1 MYLRIHSDDITTS
14 SFIPVDRQSFD
25 STINNHGKRLIQICK
40 SCNLRIING
49 RTKGD
54 SLGKPTFHG
63 KNGTSVVDYIICAQD
78 LLQTTNNFIVK
89 APTYPSDHRQKVTW
103 IKTNSQYQTNSNNDF
118 DGVDNL
124 SQKLPLQFIWEDNAA
139 ESFIVKLS
147 SPHTQNNLAA
157 FMDSE
162 FALSEDGVSDCA
174 TQFQNIIIE
183 SARKSFKI
191 KKVKHRQYISN
202 VMNKKWFDADCNLK
216 RQC

>member
-78 LLQTTNNFIVK
+78 LLETTNNFIVK
-89 APTYPSDHRQKVTW
+89 APTYLSDYSQIVTW

-124 SQKLPLQFIWEDNAA
+124 SQKLPSQFI
-139 ESFIVKLS
+139 I
-147 SPHTQNNLAA
+147 
-157 FMDSE
+157 
-162 FALSEDGVSDCA
+162 
-174 TQFQNIIIE
+174 
-183 SARKSFKI
+183 R
-191 KKVKHRQYISN
+191 
-202 VMNKKWFDADCNLK
+202 
-216 RQC
+216 